1 MAAKKRT
8 KGECV
13 FCNKEFTKSGMRK
26 HLSSCRQRQKM
37 IKEKEVGNSKEIPL
51 YHLEVS
57 TPFGSVFF
65 LNLEVN
71 AYSELHE
78 LNHYLRAIWLECCGH
93 LSQFSYSGS
102 FGEELPMESKIHEV
116 VEPDIKIS
124 HIYDFGTSTETHIE
138 LVEDRYG
145 TPLTTQPICL
155 MARNNLPELVCEL
168 CDNPASR
175 IGEGPLCTDHID
187 SDPEFEAEELLPI
200 VNSPRTGVCGY
211 DGPAE
216 PPY

>member
-57 TPFGSVFF
+57 TPFGSDFF

-78 LNHYLRAIWLECCGH
+78 LDHYLRAIWLECCGH

-124 HIYDFGTSTETHIE
+124 HIYDFGTSTETHIK

-145 TPLTTQPICL
+145 TPLTTQPIFL

-168 CDNPASR
+168 CDNSASW

-187 SDPEFEAEELLPI
+187 SDPEFDAEEFLPI